1 MMIAESQLFDIF
13 AISVDLLLLNIDFVP
28 SPYRFFSDRASRRP
42 NVVVAVV
49 FAAEL
54 SSDLCNVDCLFL
66 NIDCICACLA
76 LGEL

>member
-13 AISVDLLLLNIDFVP
+13 AISVDLLLLNIVP
-28 SPYRFFSDRASRRP
+28 SPYRFFSDLASRRP
-42 NVVVAVV
+42 NVVVAEV
-49 FAAEL
+49 FAADI